1 MKRIAALAVLVLAV
15 SWPLRVGA
23 ITPDQ
28 PEFRK
33 LAEDVYAYI
42 GKLNDAN
49 ALVVVTSQGVVVV
62 DTGNSPVETR
72 NLQKHIQAV
81 TQQPVRYVILTQ
93 NHADHIGGTPL
104 FSPPA
109 TVIAHE
115 RVAKAWAQWKPN
127 VVQAWRKFFPERTA
141 ALQNFHPL
149 DNVMTFTDHMTLRL
163 GGKTFELIYVDD
175 PYNPGDVAVWLPES
189 RVLHGSMAAYKER
202 HPDIRPD
209 YSHGTTAGLLKFLEA
224 MIPLQ
229 PKFVIQAHGPIG
241 DTKDLQAMVDY
252 LLIARQRVR
261 GMMDR
266 GMSEP
271 AIRELFHMNE
281 YREWDRAALH
291 LPVMA
296 AAIHR
301 ELQGLG
307 PEIIVAPEKQLRGRI
322 TKVVDEGRFLT
333 VASESGEEIALR
345 VGGLVDIEGVP
356 NRTQFKVGMRL
367 RALYEQ
373 QKEWNETLEIRVEP

>member
-1 MKRIAALAVLVLAV
+1 MKRIAGLAIFALAVC
-15 SWPLRVGA
+15 WPLRVGA

-33 LAEDVYAYI
+33 LADDVYAYI

-81 TQQPVRYVILTQ
+81 TQEPVRYVILTQ

-115 RVAKAWAQWKPN
+115 RVAESWAKWKPN
-127 VVQAWRKFFPERTA
+127 IVKAWRKFFSERTE

-163 GGKTFELIYVDD
+163 GGKTIELIYVDD

-307 PEIIVAPEKQLRGRI
+307 PEIIVSPEKQLRGRI
-322 TKVVDEGRFLT
+322 TKVVDEGRYLT

-367 RALYEQ
+367 HALYEQ
-373 QKEWNETLEIRVEP
+373 QKEWNEVLEIRVEP

>member
-1 MKRIAALAVLVLAV
+1 MKRIAALAIFALAV
-15 SWPLRVGA
+15 CWPLRVGA

-49 ALVVVTSQGVVVV
+49 ALVIVTSQGVVVV

-141 ALQNFHPL
+141 ALRNFHPL
-149 DNVMTFTDHMTLRL
+149 ENVMTFTDHMTLRL
-163 GGKTFELIYVDD
+163 GGKTIELIYVDD
-175 PYNPGDVAVWLPES
+175 PYNQGDVAVWLPES
-189 RVLHGSMAAYKER
+189 GVLHGSMAAYKER

-229 PKFVIQAHGPIG
+229 PKFVIQAHGPVG

-281 YREWDRAALH
+281 FREWDRAALH

-301 ELQGLG
+301 ELRGEG
-307 PEIIVAPEKQLRGRI
+307 PEIIAAPEKQLRGRI
-322 TKVVDEGRFLT
+322 TKVVDEGRYLT
-333 VASESGEEIALR
+333 VAAESGEEIALR

-373 QKEWNETLEIRVEP
+373 QKEWNEVLEIRVEP

>member
-1 MKRIAALAVLVLAV
+1 MKRIAAFVILVLAV

-49 ALVVVTSQGVVVV
+49 ALVIVTSQGVVVV

-127 VVQAWRKFFPERTA
+127 VVQAWRKFFAERTA

-163 GGKTFELIYVDD
+163 GGKTIELIYVDD

-189 RVLHGSMAAYKER
+189 GVLHGSMAAYKDR

-281 YREWDRAALH
+281 YREWDRASLH

-296 AAIHR
+296 SAIRR

-322 TKVVDEGRFLT
+322 TKVTDEGRYLT

-367 RALYEQ
+367 RVLYEQ
-373 QKEWNETLEIRVEP
+373 QKEWNETLEVRVEP